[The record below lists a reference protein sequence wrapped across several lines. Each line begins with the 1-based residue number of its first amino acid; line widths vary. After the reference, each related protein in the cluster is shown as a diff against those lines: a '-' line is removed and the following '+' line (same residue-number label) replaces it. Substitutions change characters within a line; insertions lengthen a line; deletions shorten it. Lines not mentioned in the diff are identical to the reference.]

1 MPKPIKILHV
11 ISSLN
16 QRDGGPVR
24 AIVDLSPASE
34 EYGVES
40 HLLAPGPL
48 ELPDNPLPA
57 GRIHITPPAVF
68 HAFRY
73 APSLRRWLRRH
84 VSQFATWRP
93 ASNRSSGA
101 AISSCSTR
109 AAPTRPLKL
118 R

>member
-11 ISSLN
+11 ISSLD

-24 AIVDLSPASE
+24 AIVDLSAASE

-84 VSQFATWRP
+84 GVNP
-93 ASNRSSGA
+93 K
-101 AISSCSTR
+101 IETR
-109 AAPTRPLKL
+109 KL
-118 R
+118 GTIFIEWEETQIVRKEPC